1 MSIFKFLL
9 NDDSSDERRAL
20 RQLNKQLDDDSRK
33 IALMLT
39 DTLTRLQFDHW
50 LPKDRRPGVGA
61 AIFSGKRGHQ
71 VVRFDKR
78 SGDETVAR
86 FHVDTENL
94 PYGMRVTN
102 LLEEWVEKELT
113 VAIRLPVQVVIKS
126 GRGVFIE
133 VQRDGS
139 LAGIPNSVPYSHA
152 IEQMYQS
159 DEPLEFVIGMAA
171 GQQWVKF
178 NLASA
183 PHMLVA
189 GTTGSGKSVFT
200 NQMILT
206 MVKRTSPADLKLW
219 MVDLK
224 GGIEL
229 TLFESLPHV
238 DKFVTEAEDCDAM
251 MGELVMELKRR
262 EVLLKGKAS
271 DIAGWNHLMARQKE
285 HQWARIV
292 LVIDEYAQLK
302 ALGAK
307 AALKKMAIILAK
319 GRAFGIHVIAA
330 MQVPN
335 RDVIEG
341 LIKHNITVRAAFN
354 CADYHHSMNV
364 IGNGDAFGLAGKGRF
379 IFSLH
384 GRLTQMQ
391 GPNLKPGEAKQLVEE
406 IKQYWAEG
414 HTGAGQFDFNRILQ
428 HAIDNFQ
435 GQLPMRKLALAYAGT
450 VSRYQVENY
459 LREIAGHVVEV
470 RGKNYLVMQHPDNN
484 RPRYLMALGA
494 SEVEASSVQPQAA
507 LAEIGDT

>member
-9 NDDSSDERRAL
+9 NDDRSDEARAV
-20 RQLNKQLDDDSRK
+20 RQLNKRLDDDSRK

-50 LPKDRRPGVGA
+50 LPKDRRPGPGS

-71 VVRFDKR
+71 EVRFDKR

-94 PYGMRVTN
+94 PYGMRVTQ
-102 LLEEWVEKELT
+102 LLEDWVEKELT

-139 LAGIPNSVPYSHA
+139 LAGIPNAVPYGHA
-152 IEQMYQS
+152 IEQMNQS
-159 DEPLEFVIGMAA
+159 DKPLEFVLGMAA

-178 NLASA
+178 NLATA
-183 PHMLVA
+183 PHLLVA
-189 GTTGSGKSVFT
+189 GTTGSGKSVFV

-206 MVKRTSPADLKLW
+206 MVKRTAPADLKLW

-224 GGIEL
+224 EGIEL

-251 MGELVMELKRR
+251 MVELAAEMKRR
-262 EVLLKGKAS
+262 ALLLKGKAV
-271 DIAGWNHLMARQKE
+271 DIDGWNHLMARQKE
-285 HQWARIV
+285 NQWPRIV

-307 AALKKMAIILAK
+307 TALKKMASILAK
-319 GRAFGIHVIAA
+319 GRAFGIYVIAA

-384 GRLTQMQ
+384 GKLTQMQ
-391 GPNLKPGEAKQLVEE
+391 GPNLKRAEAKQLVEE

-414 HTGAGQFDFNRILQ
+414 NTGAGQFDYERILKY
-428 HAIDNFQ
+428 AIDNFQ
-435 GQLPMRKLALAYAGT
+435 GQLPMRKLSMAYAGS

-459 LREIAGHVVEV
+459 LKEIAGQMVTV
-470 RGKNYLVMQHPDNN
+470 GGQNYMVMQEPHS
-484 RPRYLMALGA
+484 RGARYLMPMF
-494 SEVEASSVQPQAA
+494 SEESRIPNPVA